1 MKAACV
7 CLEGAEESVGNRLLF
22 SRPRPSP
29 PPRPHCLSSA
39 PKQLPRSLLRPPVCC
54 FRFFIHIAAR
64 AIFQKA
70 DLPDRVI
77 SPTSRPPITF
87 RYHVPSAW
95 LLRRNW
101 PRLLSLIVSLI
112 VPHLKLQ
119 FQRTTCHLPESPFL
133 CEPWASTYVCS
144 LPETALPSK
153 FTHVYE
159 RGKHTHTHPFVLLTH
174 SLPSGPQHPKAQCHP
189 SCGYAPVLHPTYA
202 RRQAHHTR

>member
-1 MKAACV
+1 M
-7 CLEGAEESVGNRLLF
+7 GNRPLF
-22 SRPRPSP
+22 SRPTAVTSSQTPSP
-29 PPRPHCLSSA
+29 LICTEAAASEPPPASRLLLSLFHPRCSQSDF
-39 PKQLPRSLLRPPVCC
+39 PKGR
-54 FRFFIHIAAR
+54 
-64 AIFQKA
+64 
-70 DLPDRVI
+70 PDRVI

-153 FTHVYE
+153 FTRVYE

-189 SCGYAPVLHPTYA
+189 SCGYGPVLHPTYA
-202 RRQAHHTR
+202 PRRQAHHTR